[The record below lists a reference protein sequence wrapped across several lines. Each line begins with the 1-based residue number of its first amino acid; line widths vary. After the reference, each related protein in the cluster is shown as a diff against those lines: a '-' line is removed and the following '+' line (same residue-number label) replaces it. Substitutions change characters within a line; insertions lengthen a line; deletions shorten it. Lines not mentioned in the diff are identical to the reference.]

1 MTLET
6 MITPPETTPWPG
18 VIAMDGPAASGKSTV
33 GQGVAERL
41 GYLFFDSG
49 ILYRA
54 LTWLALR
61 DGYPLYDGTALAAL
75 AARSQIDVLPPTRT
89 DGRQYTVEVNGVD
102 ITWSL
107 RRPEVDANV
116 SEVSQHAAVREALIH
131 QQRRIAAAG
140 GVVMVGRDIGTVVL
154 PDAPLKIY
162 LDAAPEARARR
173 RMRERAARGETADY
187 QATLD
192 DMRRRDR
199 IDSSRAVAPL
209 RPAEDAVI
217 VDTTDMDFDA
227 VIEHVVDLVKAGR
240 RKKEEGRMSEV
251 GGRG

>member
-1 MTLET
+1 MTLDT
-6 MITPPETTPWPG
+6 TTPIENILWPG

-33 GQGVAERL
+33 GQGVAKRL

-49 ILYRA
+49 VLYRA

-61 DGYPLYDGTALAAL
+61 DGYALDDSATL
-75 AARSQIDVLPPTRT
+75 ASLAQRSQIDVLPPARA
-89 DGRQYTVEVNGVD
+89 DGRQYSVEVNGVD

-140 GVVMVGRDIGTVVL
+140 NVVMVGRDIGTVVL

-173 RMRERAARGETADY
+173 RMRERAARGEPVDY
-187 QATLD
+187 QAILD

-199 IDSSRAVAPL
+199 IDSGRAVAPL
-209 RPAEDAVI
+209 RPADDAI
-217 VDTTDMDFDA
+217 IIDTTAMDFDA
-227 VIEHVVDLVKAGR
+227 VIEYVVDLVGEGQ
-240 RKKEEGRMSEV
+240 RKKEAGKRS
-251 GGRG
+251 GTGA

>member
-6 MITPPETTPWPG
+6 MSTRTEKTLWPG

-33 GQGVAERL
+33 GQGVAGRL

-49 ILYRA
+49 VLYRA

-61 DGYPLYDGTALAAL
+61 AAYPLSDGAAL
-75 AARSQIDVLPPTRT
+75 ATLAEQSQIKVLPPTQA

-173 RMRERAARGETADY
+173 RMRERAARGETVDY
-187 QATLD
+187 EATLD
-192 DMRRRDR
+192 DMRRRDK
-199 IDSSRAVAPL
+199 IDSGRAVAPL
-209 RPAEDAVI
+209 RPADDAI
-217 VDTTDMDFDA
+217 IIDTTTMEFDT
-227 VIEHVVDLVKAGR
+227 VIEYVVGLV
-240 RKKEEGRMSEV
+240 EEGRRAET
-251 GGRG
+251 GA